1 MSASGHGRY
10 RCSRGRQRAEPTLN
24 LGNQDQPGTRVVF
37 GRLEAEKNRRM
48 KTVEIQ
54 VGSAA
59 RRVLPCEARP
69 PEANME
75 KWLLPAQG
83 HGVNSSFD
91 HCQRLK
97 HRFQHLALRKDVKD
111 FLP

>member
-1 MSASGHGRY
+1 MQSGQAA
-10 RCSRGRQRAEPTLN
+10 RGANLEPWK
-24 LGNQDQPGTRVVF
+24 PGPARDVVF